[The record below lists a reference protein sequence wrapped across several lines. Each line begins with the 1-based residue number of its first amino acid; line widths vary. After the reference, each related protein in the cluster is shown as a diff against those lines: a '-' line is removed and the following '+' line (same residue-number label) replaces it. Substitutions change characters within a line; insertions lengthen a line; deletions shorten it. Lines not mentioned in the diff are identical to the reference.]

1 MDNNSTTCTL
11 SYLARLL
18 ELDYQDH
25 SDIELRND
33 MEGLSPYFSHKFYEL
48 FLLFFRTQPNLYN
61 GQVTPTPSL
70 QCYPRYKSQN
80 NISLAYSSS
89 ISETAST
96 QTGVNTLSHFRGLF
110 NDHRRPIRSNT
121 GEPICRTYFFN
132 ISKNIFFFLWM
143 IKDFHLYARCSIFQV
158 LCSKC

>member
-33 MEGLSPYFSHKFYEL
+33 EEGLSLHFSHKFYEL

-70 QCYPRYKSQN
+70 QCYPQYKSQN

-89 ISETAST
+89 ITETAST

-121 GEPICRTYFFN
+121 GEPICRTYFFQYF
-132 ISKNIFFFLWM
+132 KE
-143 IKDFHLYARCSIFQV
+143 H
-158 LCSKC
+158 